1 MRIVLIGQSAFGA
14 ETLKAL
20 LASGH
25 DVLAVYTSTLA
36 EMAAPVE
43 DIARVKCLPLFQFQD
58 MRSREVV
65 ESMTRLEPEL
75 GVMAFV
81 TSTIPKGI
89 LSCPALG
96 TIQYHPSLLP
106 RHRGA
111 NAINWAIIKGETE
124 TGLTI
129 FWPDEGMDTG
139 PILLQKRVV
148 ISSEDTVG
156 SLYFNRLFP
165 LGIQSLVEAVDLIA
179 TGKASREQ
187 QDGTLASYEPPC
199 NESHAL
205 INWEAPVSEVYNLI
219 RGTNPQPGATTFW
232 RQNKVKFYDSE
243 KLESTVEGAPGEVIE
258 INDRGIVIAARGGA
272 ILVKR
277 LRLIDGPKISSKDCV
292 KESGF
297 SCGERFVP

>member
-14 ETLKAL
+14 ETLRAL

-25 DVLAVYTSTLA
+25 NVLAVYTSLVA
-36 EMAAPVE
+36 GKAAPLL
-43 DIARVKCLPLFQFQD
+43 DLTRVKGLPLFQFED
-58 MRSREVV
+58 MRNREVV

-75 GVMAFV
+75 GIMAFV
-81 TSTIPKGI
+81 TSIIPTEV
-89 LSCPALG
+89 LNCPALG

-111 NAINWAIIKGETE
+111 SALNWAIIKGETE

-129 FWPDEGMDTG
+129 FWPDEGVDTG
-139 PILLQKRVV
+139 PILMQKRVV

-156 SLYFNRLFP
+156 SLYYNQLFS
-165 LGIQSLVEAVDLIA
+165 LGVQSLVEAVDLIA
-179 TGKASREQ
+179 IGKAPRTQ
-187 QDGTLASYEPPC
+187 QDGSLASYEPPC
-199 NESHAL
+199 NEGHAL
-205 INWEAPVSEVYNLI
+205 INWEAPTSEVYNLI

-243 KLESTVEGAPGEVIE
+243 KLESTVEGAPGEVVE

-277 LRLIDGPKISSKDCV
+277 LRLIDGPKTSSKDFV

-297 SCGERFVP
+297 SCGERFVT